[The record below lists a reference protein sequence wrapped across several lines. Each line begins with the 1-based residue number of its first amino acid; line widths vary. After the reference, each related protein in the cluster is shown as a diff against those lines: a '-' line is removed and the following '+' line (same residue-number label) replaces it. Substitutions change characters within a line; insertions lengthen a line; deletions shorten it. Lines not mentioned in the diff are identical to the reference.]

1 MANKRTIRETITFSC
16 EPTFK
21 ELIKTKVKEFGYQ
34 TKSQMIRDALQQF
47 FESEERLD
55 KIPGSIKI
63 TAIISVAYD
72 HHDKAS
78 VSNFMEIQHSTQVTY
93 SFHHH
98 MDHGECL
105 ENLIIHDT
113 VENVKKLVFR
123 FRSVAGLKYISFQIV
138 PRSQELYT

>member
-1 MANKRTIRETITFSC
+1 MVNKSTIRETITFSC

-21 ELIKTKVKEFGYQ
+21 ELINTKVNEFGYQ
-34 TKSQMIRDALQQF
+34 TKSQMIRDALQHF
-47 FESEERLD
+47 FESEKGLEN
-55 KIPGSIKI
+55 IPGSIKI
-63 TAIISVAYD
+63 TVIISVAYD
-72 HHDKAS
+72 HHDQAS
-78 VSNFMEIQHSTQVTY
+78 VSNFMEIQHSSNVSY

-113 VENVKKLVFR
+113 AENVKKLLYR

-138 PRSQELYT
+138 SRSQEPYV

>member
-1 MANKRTIRETITFSC
+1 MANKGTIRETITFSC
-16 EPTFK
+16 ESKFK
-21 ELIKTKVKEFGYQ
+21 ELIKTKAKEFGYQ
-34 TKSQMIRDALQQF
+34 TKSQMIRDALQHF
-47 FESEERLD
+47 FESEQGLET
-55 KIPGSIKI
+55 IPRSVKI

-72 HHDKAS
+72 HHDQAS
-78 VSNFMEIQHSTQVTY
+78 VSGFMEIQHSSQVSY

-113 VENVKKLVFR
+113 AENVKKLLNR

-138 PRSQELYT
+138 SRSQELYT